1 MRRFLAHKV
10 LRSCCRRTNHGAI
23 LTSNRWGYSFA
34 ELLIAFFV
42 LAVALL
48 GTVAALHYSVQGAN
62 HGTIYTEA
70 SANARAILEVMLS
83 ENRAFSTASLP
94 PSNSGFND
102 AAGVTR
108 PLNEAPFAL
117 NEYRFSSSSRFR
129 RRIEIREYTQVSDNA
144 AARAWK
150 NDLRQVT
157 VTLFWT
163 ESNRQRSLSLVSL
176 SRKPR

>member
-1 MRRFLAHKV
+1 MRSKNA
-10 LRSCCRRTNHGAI
+10 A
-23 LTSNRWGYSFA
+23 YSFA

-48 GTVAALHYSVQGAN
+48 GTVAALHYSVQGAR

-83 ENRAFSTASLP
+83 ENRAFSTVTLP

-102 AAGVTR
+102 APGVTR
-108 PLNEAPFAL
+108 PLNEAPFSL
-117 NEYRFSSSSRFR
+117 TEYRFSNSSRFR
-129 RRIEIREYTQVSDNA
+129 RRIQVQEYVQVSDSA

-150 NDLRQVT
+150 SDLRQVT
-157 VTLFWT
+157 VTISWT
-163 ESNRQRSLSLVSL
+163 DNTRARSISLASL
-176 SRKPR
+176 SRRPR